1 MLRELFFFVAVL
13 LSAISVIH
21 YMKIE
26 AETAQTRGIS
36 VMVTAAGSFGEK
48 QTEVVDAGKISR

>member
-48 QTEVVDAGKISR
+48 QTEVVDAET